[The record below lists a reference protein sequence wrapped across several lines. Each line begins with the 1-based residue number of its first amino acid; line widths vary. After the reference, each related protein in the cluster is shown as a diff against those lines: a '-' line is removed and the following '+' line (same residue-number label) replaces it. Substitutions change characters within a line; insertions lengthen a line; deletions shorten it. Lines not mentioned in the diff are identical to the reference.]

1 MPVPMRELLN
11 APHAEAA
18 GDMLEGRWLEAR
30 YLVITPSTR
39 RPARVAL
46 AAGARTCHAH
56 AMHLGMHMSHA
67 RWLPPLQA
75 AGWRDRSELVELA
88 GNSLTTRARG
98 TGAGGGDGDGADDVS
113 QHARLLEGLLPP
125 YAPIERGAVKVRAR
139 VRDRVRLSREGRSR

>member
-1 MPVPMRELLN
+1 
-11 APHAEAA
+11 
-18 GDMLEGRWLEAR
+18 
-30 YLVITPSTR
+30 
-39 RPARVAL
+39 
-46 AAGARTCHAH
+46 
-56 AMHLGMHMSHA
+56 MHMPRTLACTCASVEA

-139 VRDRVRLSREGRSR
+139 VILYTLTLSGRANPNPHFDTLTLTL